1 MGENKHSVKGYKY
14 FIAPLHALYVS
25 LTCLVVV
32 GSLARVKYTNMSN
45 HNRGDQVRGIVERK
59 GTKERNTGD
68 TNTSTGV
75 RHGDAVPLELFQ
87 EEFLNV

>member
-1 MGENKHSVKGYKY
+1 M
-14 FIAPLHALYVS
+14 
-25 LTCLVVV
+25 
-32 GSLARVKYTNMSN
+32 
-45 HNRGDQVRGIVERK
+45 RGIVERK

-75 RHGDAVPLELFQ
+75 KHGDAVPLELFQ